1 MPSPEVVSCPGCRKR
16 YSVPPGVPP
25 GQFQCQDC
33 HAVVAYG
40 GAAAGGG
47 VPAGKSSARKHAKA
61 AAAKRRLDRSRG
73 DDEYDD
79 DDRGR
84 YGPPGRPAQNP
95 LVYLAAF
102 AVLGVLVGGTAFWHS
117 KTKER
122 EARERAEADKV
133 RAEKKARQDAE
144 NARIAE
150 RVAAEEAELA
160 AQAAKIAEWK
170 KGRGPKPSSPG
181 SPTAPSG
188 GSGGG
193 MSAKP
198 RDNAVVAGDPVKY
211 VENPPTGGNYGKT
224 QSEIL
229 YALKEKRSTIVTD
242 LPHLPDTPSDVQSK
256 IDADVKAIADPG
268 SGGAAI
274 KAEEELVKIGRAA
287 IPRVL
292 GITANLDFSKYKTM
306 AEARDACV
314 VASSV
319 DRILREITG
328 YTTPPRLQFTPEGR
342 IDEYPVCID
351 EWYTWWLTTG
361 YKRANFYKSSAPVK
375 PEDERL

>member
-1 MPSPEVVSCPGCRKR
+1 
-16 YSVPPGVPP
+16 
-25 GQFQCQDC
+25 
-33 HAVVAYG
+33 
-40 GAAAGGG
+40 
-47 VPAGKSSARKHAKA
+47 
-61 AAAKRRLDRSRG
+61 
-73 DDEYDD
+73 
-79 DDRGR
+79 
-84 YGPPGRPAQNP
+84 
-95 LVYLAAF
+95 
-102 AVLGVLVGGTAFWHS
+102 
-117 KTKER
+117 
-122 EARERAEADKV
+122 
-133 RAEKKARQDAE
+133 
-144 NARIAE
+144 
-150 RVAAEEAELA
+150 
-160 AQAAKIAEWK
+160 
-170 KGRGPKPSSPG
+170 
-181 SPTAPSG
+181 
-188 GSGGG
+188 
-193 MSAKP
+193 MSAQP
-198 RDNAVVAGDPVKY
+198 RTNTVVAGDPAQY

-229 YALKEKRSTIVTD
+229 FALKEKRSTIVTD
-242 LPHLPDTPSDVQSK
+242 LPHLPDTPADVQSK

-292 GITANLDFSKYKTM
+292 GITANLDFSKYKNM

-361 YKRANFYKSSAPVK
+361 YKRANFYKSAAPAK

>member
-1 MPSPEVVSCPGCRKR
+1 MPSPEVVSCPGCGKR

-40 GAAAGGG
+40 APAGGG
-47 VPAGKSSARKHAKA
+47 GPAGKSTARKHAKA

-73 DDEYDD
+73 DDGYDD

-84 YGPPGRPAQNP
+84 HGPPGRSGQNP

-102 AVLGVLVGGTAFWHS
+102 AVLGILVGGTAFWHS
-117 KTKER
+117 KNAER
-122 EARERAEADKV
+122 EAREKADADKV
-133 RAEKKARQDAE
+133 RAEKKAKEDAE
-144 NARIAE
+144 MARVAE

-160 AQAAKIAEWK
+160 AQAAKIAEHK
-170 KGRGPKPSSPG
+170 KGRRPPPSSPG
-181 SPTAPSG
+181 SPPSG

-193 MSAKP
+193 MSAQP
-198 RDNAVVAGDPVKY
+198 RSNAVVAGDPVKY
-211 VENPPTGGNYGKT
+211 VDQPPTGGNYGKT

-229 YALKEKRSTIVTD
+229 FALKEKRSTIITD
-242 LPHLPDTPSDVQSK
+242 LPHLPDTPADVQMK

-274 KAEEELVKIGRAA
+274 KAEEELMKIGRAA

-292 GITANLDFSKYKTM
+292 GITANLDFSKYKNM

-351 EWYTWWLTTG
+351 EWYLWWLTTG
-361 YKRANFYKSSAPVK
+361 YKRANFYKSSTPAK
-375 PEDERL
+375 PAEDERL